1 MFFSMNIEHLNQQIV
16 INEWQLGQQLNTAV
30 HSGARDKFNLL
41 LSFLSDDARDF
52 AQFEIKSEEDL
63 LKKPTDLRTY
73 FELPNAQPL
82 VNEGPSEKLLVELN
96 DDLQQKKLIDIRFKQ
111 LITNEALLSKQQG
124 AQFPEELLDNLPLLK
139 KQRMNAAYQ
148 SNSLTEERDSKKP
161 IGVDVGL
168 LDEYKNMDLVNR
180 PLQVHYK

>member
-1 MFFSMNIEHLNQQIV
+1 MNIEHLNQQIV

-52 AQFEIKSEEDL
+52 AQFEIKSEENL
-63 LKKPTDLRTY
+63 LKKTTDLRAY
-73 FELPNAQPL
+73 FELPNSQPL
-82 VNEGPSEKLLVELN
+82 VNEGPSEKLLAELN

-111 LITNEALLSKQQG
+111 LITNEAILSKQQDVE
-124 AQFPEELLDNLPLLK
+124 FPEELLDNLPLLK

-148 SNSLTEERDSKKP
+148 SNSQAEERDSQKP

>member
-1 MFFSMNIEHLNQQIV
+1 MNIEQLDQQII

-30 HSGARDKFNLL
+30 HSGTREKFNLL

-52 AQFEIKSEEDL
+52 AQFEIKSEIDLVVKEDN
-63 LKKPTDLRTY
+63 LRTY
-73 FELPNAQPL
+73 FELPEKQPL
-82 VNEGPSEKLLVELN
+82 VNEGPSEKLLAEFN
-96 DDLQQKKLIDIRFKQ
+96 DDLQQKKLTDIRFKQ

-124 AQFPEELLDNLPLLK
+124 AKFPEELLDNLPLLK

-148 SNSLTEERDSKKP
+148 SNSLAEERDNKKP
-161 IGVDVGL
+161 VGVDVSL